1 MSDSSNYSNQHHLSF
16 GSHGQVSILASCY
29 MATNVSETVKGFHYC
44 TPNGAG
50 MCIIRLQCT
59 LLIDNPFELTYHVL

>member
-1 MSDSSNYSNQHHLSF
+1 MEGELMHDSSTYSNQHQLSF

-29 MATNVSETVKGFHYC
+29 MVTAVAETVKGFHYC

-50 MCIIRLQCT
+50 MYF
-59 LLIDNPFELTYHVL
+59 D

>member
-1 MSDSSNYSNQHHLSF
+1 MSDSSNYSNQRQLSF

-29 MATNVSETVKGFHYC
+29 MATTVSETVKGFHYC

-50 MCIIRLQCT
+50 MSTSRLPCT
-59 LLIDNPFELTYHVL
+59 CR